1 MLLAYYNSLLL
12 EVYITD
18 SQALMEEFKVSA
30 RSRRPLTLL
39 LFTHPFTSKKCAP
52 FPFLARAK
60 H

>member
-1 MLLAYYNSLLL
+1 MLLAYNNSLLL

-39 LFTHPFTSKKCAP
+39 LFTHPFTSK
-52 FPFLARAK
+52 
-60 H
+60 